1 MHTPPPIEPLSIEQ
15 VLELT
20 RIEFQNADMTLAE
33 AMGSALQNAIKA
45 VQAQNKGG
53 QITLSLKIKP
63 GRDRMILI
71 EPALNTKDPKPTVQP
86 SYFFVDAR
94 QRVFAEDPKQ
104 LKFDNVVPIEK
115 GGNA

>member
-1 MHTPPPIEPLSIEQ
+1 MNTPPPIEPLSIEQ

-71 EPALNTKDPKPTVQP
+71 EPALNTQP
-86 SYFFVDAR
+86 SCFFVDAR